1 MKEVVAEGHQV
12 SFRKEKADL
21 DRASKETM
29 KSLELLTKV
38 SLEDQK
44 LKSDSDMK
52 SLDMITKLAIEKQKS
67 GTDDKKIRAR
77 VLEKAADI
85 EKEKD
90 IKAAELINQTIREE
104 TKRKGD

>member
-1 MKEVVAEGHQV
+1 MKEVVSEGHQV
-12 SFRKEKADL
+12 TFRKEKADL

-38 SLEDQK
+38 TTEDRK
-44 LKSDSDMK
+44 LQTNSDMK
-52 SLDMITKLAIEKQKS
+52 TLDVLTKLATEKQKS
-67 GTDDKKIRAR
+67 VTDDKKIRAR

-104 TKRKGD
+104 TKKKGD